1 MTYIFRGRANPWTDQ
16 QKSLLW
22 QLREVEGLPWLVV
35 AKRVGHPKGS
45 CQTCLSA
52 MRRERVSA
60 VTRSGPDRTSVERPR
75 KLFLR
80 APENLVMLPPLPP
93 SARTMRT
100 AILVADAELR
110 ARCEVLGLTGGLL
123 GDPLPGRS
131 ALDQMRA
138 GQSDPSRQV
147 TLATGVQL

>member
-1 MTYIFRGRANPWTDQ
+1 MTLTFRGRANPWTDQ
-16 QKSLLW
+16 QKALLW
-22 QLREVEGLPWLVV
+22 QLREVEGSPWSEV
-35 AKRVGHPKGS
+35 AQRVGHPKGS
-45 CQTCLSA
+45 CQTYLSLIK
-52 MRRERVSA
+52 RERVSG
-60 VTRSGPDRTSVERPR
+60 VTRTGDDGTAVAPPR

-80 APENLVMLPPLPP
+80 APANLVMPSALPP

-131 ALDQMRA
+131 ALDQRRVEA
-138 GQSDPSRQV
+138 LGV
-147 TLATGVQL
+147 TLATGPMR

>member
-16 QKSLLW
+16 QKALLW
-22 QLREVEGLPWLVV
+22 QLREVEGRPWSTV
-35 AKRVGHPKGS
+35 AQRVGHPRGS

-52 MRRERVSA
+52 IRRERVSG
-60 VTRSGPDRTSVERPR
+60 VTRSGHDGTDLARPR

-80 APENLVMLPPLPP
+80 APANLVMPPALPP

-131 ALDQMRA
+131 ALDRRRIEA
-138 GQSDPSRQV
+138 SGI
-147 TLATGVQL
+147 TLATGPMR